1 MLENNSEIRLRF
13 GDIAPIDLNCPAR
26 GRNQASYN
34 LEKRCLPAAARPQ
47 QSDQMSCLKIE
58 RDILDR
64 NEWWLPG
71 ALEGLMNILKMP
83 ERNRGGV
90 RPPLRIYLSV
100 ALNNLLPKA

>member
-1 MLENNSEIRLRF
+1 
-13 GDIAPIDLNCPAR
+13 
-26 GRNQASYN
+26 
-34 LEKRCLPAAARPQ
+34 
-47 QSDQMSCLKIE
+47 MSCLKIE